1 MRQSPHSNTRSAGT
15 RGFTLIELMV
25 ALAVMALMATMGWQA
40 LGGMQQAMEVNRS
53 HNDAV
58 LTTEAGLNQWT
69 ADLDAVLELPQTRSL
84 EWDGRALRLTR
95 RSVQDGDGAIVVAW
109 TRAEREGQA
118 RWLRWQSGP
127 VQTREAWQAAWA
139 AAAAWTQG
147 AQGNMESTN
156 IAMSKTSARETGLR
170 QREVSVV
177 ALEGWQLFFFRGG
190 AWSNPLSSA
199 GAQDSSAIPDGVRLV
214 LTLPPRQP
222 LAGTVVRDWA
232 RNTLTGA
239 VQ

>member
-1 MRQSPHSNTRSAGT
+1 MRGLAIPLAQ
-15 RGFTLIELMV
+15 RGFTLIELLV

-40 LGGMQQAMEVNRS
+40 LGGMQRAMEINRS

-95 RSVQDGDGAIVVAW
+95 RSVQDGDGAMVVAW
-109 TRAEREGQA
+109 TRAEREGEA

-139 AAAAWTQG
+139 ASSAWVQI
-147 AQGNMESTN
+147 ASSGNNSNSDNTTN
-156 IAMSKTSARETGLR
+156 TASALV
-170 QREVSVV
+170 QREVSIV
-177 ALEGWQLFFFRGG
+177 ALAGWQLFFYRGG
-190 AWSNPLSSA
+190 AWSNPLSSTD
-199 GAQDSSAIPDGVRLV
+199 AQDSSAIPDGVRLV
-214 LTLPPRQP
+214 LTLPERHP
-222 LAGTVVRDWA
+222 LAGTLVRDWA

-239 VQ
+239 AP

>member
-1 MRQSPHSNTRSAGT
+1 MGAAQSRLSAHQ
-15 RGFTLIELMV
+15 GFTLIELLV

-40 LGGMQQAMEVNRS
+40 LGGMQSAMEVNRK

-69 ADLDAVLELPQTRSL
+69 VDLDALLELPQTRSL

-95 RSVQDGDGAIVVAW
+95 RNVQEGEGAIVVAW
-109 TRAEREGQA
+109 TRAERDGQA
-118 RWLRWQSGP
+118 RWLRWQSAP

-139 AAAAWTQG
+139 AAAAWAQG
-147 AQGNMESTN
+147 AEGS
-156 IAMSKTSARETGLR
+156 ITGGLGVNGAAGASSLR

-177 ALEGWQLFFFRGG
+177 ELSSWQLFFYRGG
-190 AWSNPLSSA
+190 AWSNPLSSTDT
-199 GAQDSSAIPDGVRLV
+199 QDSSAIPDGVRLV
-214 LTLPPRQP
+214 LALPDRHP
-222 LAGTVVRDWA
+222 LAGTLVRDWA

-239 VQ
+239 SQ

>member
-1 MRQSPHSNTRSAGT
+1 MRPSVLRRNRSSGM
-15 RGFTLIELMV
+15 RGFTLIELLV

-40 LGGMQQAMEVNRS
+40 LGGMQQAKEVNRS

-58 LTTEAGLNQWT
+58 LTTEDGLNQWT

-95 RSVQDGDGAIVVAW
+95 RSVQDGDGAIVVTW

-139 AAAAWTQG
+139 AAAAWAQG
-147 AQGNMESTN
+147 AEGSIRGANNSSGNEPS
-156 IAMSKTSARETGLR
+156 LR

-177 ALEGWQLFFFRGG
+177 ALDGWQLFFYRGG
-190 AWSNPLSSA
+190 AWSNPLSST
-199 GAQDSSAIPDGVRLV
+199 GAQDSSVIPDGVRLV
-214 LTLPPRQP
+214 LTLPPRHP

-232 RNTLTGA
+232 RSTLTGA
-239 VQ
+239 AQ

>member
-1 MRQSPHSNTRSAGT
+1 MRPSALRRNRSSGM
-15 RGFTLIELMV
+15 RGFTLIELLV

-139 AAAAWTQG
+139 AAAAWAQG
-147 AQGNMESTN
+147 AEGSIRGANNSSGNEP
-156 IAMSKTSARETGLR
+156 GLR

-177 ALEGWQLFFFRGG
+177 ALDGWQLFFYRGG
-190 AWSNPLSSA
+190 AWSNPLSSTD
-199 GAQDSSAIPDGVRLV
+199 AQDSSVIPDGVRLV
-214 LTLPPRQP
+214 LTLPPRHP

-232 RNTLTGA
+232 RSTLTGA
-239 VQ
+239 AQ